1 VSNGAFFTRNK
12 EYFVPLTFLIMD
24 IYYISM
30 REKRLRDKMLHV
42 WLSNKEK
49 EFLSEYSDKSLMT
62 SSEVI
67 RSLIKQL
74 MIQEGIELKEPKL
87 ANINIQK

>member
-12 EYFVPLTFLIMD
+12 EYYIPLTFLIMG
-24 IYYISM
+24 IHYIPM
-30 REKRLRDKMLHV
+30 IEKRLRDKKLHV

-67 RSLIKQL
+67 RSLLKQL
-74 MIQEGIELKEPKL
+74 MRQEGIKIKEPRL
-87 ANINIQK
+87 EMGN

>member
-1 VSNGAFFTRNK
+1 
-12 EYFVPLTFLIMD
+12 
-24 IYYISM
+24 M

-62 SSEVI
+62 SSEVV
-67 RSLIKQL
+67 RSLLRQL
-74 MIQEGIELKEPKL
+74 MKQEGVEVKEPLLNEK
-87 ANINIQK
+87 